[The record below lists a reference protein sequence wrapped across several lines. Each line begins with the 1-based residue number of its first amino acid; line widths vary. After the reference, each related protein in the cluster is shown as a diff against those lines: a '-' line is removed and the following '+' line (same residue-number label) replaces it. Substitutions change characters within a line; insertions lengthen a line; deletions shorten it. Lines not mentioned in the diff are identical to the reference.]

1 MQDSKNFKK
10 NNLFNRFFLVF
21 FFKFILHK
29 NRAIMTV
36 NQILSKKGRE
46 VFSVLPTITV
56 FEALGVMSE
65 KNIGAIL
72 IIENTQLK
80 GILSERDYARKIA
93 LKAKSSKKTFVN
105 EIMEENV
112 VVVKPSDNLDY
123 CMELMDSKRVRHLP
137 VSENDIIIGIISI
150 SDVVKSII
158 EIQKETIK
166 HLDSYISQ

>member
-1 MQDSKNFKK
+1 
-10 NNLFNRFFLVF
+10 
-21 FFKFILHK
+21 
-29 NRAIMTV
+29 MTV
-36 NQILSKKGRE
+36 NQILSRKGKE
-46 VFSVLPTITV
+46 VFSVLSTITV

-72 IIENTQLK
+72 IIENTVLK

-93 LKAKSSKKTFVN
+93 LKAKSSKKTFVY

-112 VVVKPSDNLDY
+112 TTVKPTDNLDY
-123 CMELMDSKRVRHLP
+123 CMELMNSKRVRHLP

-150 SDVVKSII
+150 SDVVKAII
-158 EIQKETIK
+158 EMQKETIK

>member
-1 MQDSKNFKK
+1 
-10 NNLFNRFFLVF
+10 
-21 FFKFILHK
+21 
-29 NRAIMTV
+29 MTV
-36 NQILSKKGRE
+36 NQILAKKGKE
-46 VFSVLPTITV
+46 VYSVPSTITV

-72 IIENTQLK
+72 IIEDTVLK

-93 LKAKSSKKTFVN
+93 LKAKSSKKTFVH

-112 VVVKPSDNLDY
+112 VTVKPSDNLDY
-123 CMELMDSKRVRHLP
+123 CMELMDAKRVRHLP
-137 VSENDIIIGIISI
+137 VIENDLIIGIISI

-166 HLDSYISQ
+166 HLDYYISQ

>member
-1 MQDSKNFKK
+1 
-10 NNLFNRFFLVF
+10 
-21 FFKFILHK
+21 
-29 NRAIMTV
+29 MTV
-36 NQILSKKGRE
+36 NQILAKKGKE
-46 VFSVLPTITV
+46 VYSVPSTITV
-56 FEALGVMSE
+56 YEALGVMSE

-72 IIENTQLK
+72 IIEDTVLK

-93 LKAKSSKKTFVN
+93 LKAKSSKKTFVY

-112 VVVKPSDNLDY
+112 VTVKPSDNLEY
-123 CMELMDSKRVRHLP
+123 CMELMDAKRVRHLP
-137 VSENDIIIGIISI
+137 VTENNLIIGIISI